1 VGRRRG
7 AWMRFAAMIIK
18 PTLWTFTRR
27 TWRGQE
33 NVPDGPV
40 ILVANHL
47 SHADP
52 FVLAHY
58 VYDLPREPRFLGK
71 ESVFKVP
78 FVGMVVRGA
87 GQIPVRRS
95 TTEAAQALDHA
106 VAALGRGECV
116 IIYPEGT
123 TTKDPELWPMQGKTG
138 AARLALLTGAP
149 VVPVGQW
156 GAEKLYHPITHKIGL
171 RPRTPVTLVAGPP
184 IDLSAYAGKPQT
196 AALLAE
202 VTDVIMRRVRDLVAD
217 ARGVPAPTGPLYRR
231 PVRAVAPGRETATD
245 EPTTTPEV
253 PS

>member
-1 VGRRRG
+1 MGRRRG
-7 AWMRFAAMIIK
+7 GWMRFAAVIIK
-18 PTLWTFTRR
+18 PTLWVFTRR

-33 NVPDGPV
+33 NVPPGPV

-52 FVLAHY
+52 LMLAHY

-71 ESVFKVP
+71 EAVFQVP

-87 GQIPVRRS
+87 GQIPVRRA
-95 TTEAAQALDHA
+95 TTEAAQALEDA
-106 VAALGRGECV
+106 VAAIGRGECV

-123 TTKDPELWPMQGKTG
+123 TTRDPRLWPMQGKTG
-138 AARLALLTGAP
+138 AARLAMLTGAP

-156 GAEKLYHPITHKIGL
+156 GAQRFYHPITHKIGL

-184 IDLSAYAGKPQT
+184 IDLSAYDGKPQT
-196 AALLAE
+196 AAVLAE
-202 VTDVIMRRVRDLVAD
+202 VTDVIMRRIRELTAE
-217 ARGVPAPTGPLYRR
+217 ARGEAAPTGPLYPRPTGRR
-231 PVRAVAPGRETATD
+231 QTAPD
-245 EPTTTPEV
+245 EPTTIPEA